1 MHYRRA
7 IQIELRLHDIPYEVK
22 KKVTI
27 MFRNKPLAE
36 RETRLIIVDN
46 KIILIPLAVQK
57 ITLAMQGRL
66 RQYLKMLGFKLGLIT
81 NFHTPQLTFKSSVM
95 IWSILISDLTGIF
108 FVHLSCLLI
117 LMGGGG
123 FSNTEIKFAINS
135 SL

>member
-81 NFHTPQLTFKSSVM
+81 NFHTPQLTFKSSVT
-95 IWSILISDLTGIF
+95 IWSILMPGLTGIF
-108 FVHLSCLLI
+108 LSICHAFL
-117 LMGGGG
+117 
-123 FSNTEIKFAINS
+123 F
-135 SL
+135 